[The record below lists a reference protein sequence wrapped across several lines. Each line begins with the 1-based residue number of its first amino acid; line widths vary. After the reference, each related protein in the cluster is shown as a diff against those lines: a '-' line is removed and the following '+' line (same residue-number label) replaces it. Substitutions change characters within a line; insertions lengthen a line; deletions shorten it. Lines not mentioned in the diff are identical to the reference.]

1 MPKKRV
7 AKNVCALCLHPKRDA
22 IEKFMQEG
30 HTYKKLVAEFRLR
43 SISQYT
49 VSRHRNRHM
58 LAQDSIATTRKRT
71 FLDDADILFETP
83 ESVENCVADIKQ
95 LVMLSKEF
103 ATLARA
109 ALRTGATRDAIA
121 ALSQVRA
128 CQESIAKYR
137 LEKSKAPHE
146 LQKPVFH
153 ITFREPGE
161 RDTNR
166 LLHVVHDNLQTI
178 TKKYGETILDEDGK
192 PIFEK
197 EFKLIGYIG
206 HKYREFLKAHPE
218 IEPAPPCRAQC
229 RVRSPSTRKR
239 KQSRSRT

>member
-1 MPKKRV
+1 MAKKRV

-49 VSRHRNRHM
+49 VSLNGTDTCWRRTR
-58 LAQDSIATTRKRT
+58 LPPRKRT
-71 FLDDADILFETP
+71 FLDYADILFVML

-137 LEKSKAPHE
+137 LEKAKAPHG
-146 LQKPVFH
+146 LQKPAS
-153 ITFREPGE
+153 I
-161 RDTNR
+161 
-166 LLHVVHDNLQTI
+166 
-178 TKKYGETILDEDGK
+178 
-192 PIFEK
+192 
-197 EFKLIGYIG
+197 
-206 HKYREFLKAHPE
+206 
-218 IEPAPPCRAQC
+218 
-229 RVRSPSTRKR
+229 
-239 KQSRSRT
+239 SRSANRGNGTQTVYSRRLRQSTNDYEEIR